1 MLKTLYIL
9 SCYLY
14 GSLPVNEALS
24 KRKGTNLRKVGTG
37 KVGSGN
43 LWQTSGAMSGMI
55 GGAFDVGKGALP
67 AMVASVLGL
76 GKGVGC
82 AGSVAGLIAQMWPVF
97 KKFDGGRGN
106 SSAIGLALTLSPKS
120 FLMALIPMLAGGA
133 IRSLPIMMRNDLTWK
148 QRMKFPSKS
157 TDEVPLGMLA
167 GWVGM
172 PLFAW
177 LMNEPKPVVR
187 ALLAMAIAIVVRRI
201 TGGLSKDI
209 AEGKDLKQVV
219 RNRALYDR
227 GTR

>member
-1 MLKTLYIL
+1 MLKLLYIL
-9 SCYLY
+9 ACYLY
-14 GSLPVNEALS
+14 GSLPVNEALA

-37 KVGSGN
+37 NVGAGN
-43 LWQTSGAMSGMI
+43 LWQTSGAINGMI
-55 GGAFDVGKGALP
+55 GGAFDVGKGAMP
-67 AMVASVLGL
+67 AIVAGGLGL

-201 TGGLSKDI
+201 TGGLSDDI

-227 GTR
+227 VTR

>member
-1 MLKTLYIL
+1 MA
-9 SCYLY
+9 CYLY
-14 GSLPVNEALS
+14 GSLPVNEALA
-24 KRKGTNLRKVGTG
+24 KKKGTNLRKVGTG
-37 KVGSGN
+37 NVGAGN
-43 LWQTSGAMSGMI
+43 LWQTSGAMSGMF

-67 AMVASVLGL
+67 AIVAGGLGL
-76 GKGVGC
+76 DKGVGC

-201 TGGLSKDI
+201 TGGLSDDI
-209 AEGKDLKQVV
+209 AEGKDLKEVV

-227 GTR
+227 VTR

>member
-1 MLKTLYIL
+1 MLKLLYIL
-9 SCYLY
+9 ACYLY
-14 GSLPVNEALS
+14 GSLPVNEALA

-37 KVGSGN
+37 NVGAGN
-43 LWQTSGAMSGMI
+43 LWQTSGAISGMI
-55 GGAFDVGKGALP
+55 GGAFDVGKGAMP
-67 AMVASVLGL
+67 AIVASGLGL

-148 QRMKFPSKS
+148 QRMQFSSKNS
-157 TDEVPLGMLA
+157 DEVPLGMLA

-201 TGGLSKDI
+201 TGGLSSDI

-219 RNRALYDR
+219 RNRTLYDR
-227 GTR
+227 VTS

>member
-1 MLKTLYIL
+1 MV
-9 SCYLY
+9 CYLY
-14 GSLPVNEALS
+14 GSLPVNEALA

-37 KVGSGN
+37 NVGAGN

-67 AMVASVLGL
+67 SIVAGGLGL

-201 TGGLSKDI
+201 TGGVVGRHRRGKGPETGC
-209 AEGKDLKQVV
+209 AEQGPL
-219 RNRALYDR
+219 
-227 GTR
+227 

>member
-1 MLKTLYIL
+1 MLKLIFIL
-9 SCYLY
+9 ACYLY
-14 GSLPVNEALS
+14 GSLPVTEALS

-37 KVGSGN
+37 NVGAGN

-67 AMVASVLGL
+67 AIVAGGLGL
-76 GKGVGC
+76 GNGVGC

-201 TGGLSKDI
+201 TGGLSDDI
-209 AEGKDLKQVV
+209 AGGERPEGG
-219 RNRALYDR
+219 RAEQGPL
-227 GTR
+227 

>member
-1 MLKTLYIL
+1 MA
-9 SCYLY
+9 CYLY
-14 GSLPVNEALS
+14 GSLPVTEALA

-37 KVGSGN
+37 NVGAGN

-148 QRMKFPSKS
+148 QRMKFPSQS
-157 TDEVPLGMLA
+157 TDQVPLGMLA

-209 AEGKDLKQVV
+209 AKGKDLKQVV